1 MSIIQTPQ
9 YKPTDSKYCQLCN
22 EYFAD
27 YWEHINAKY
36 HKRMINSSKFNRDIL
51 ALCESFEKKDR
62 SKNAL
67 KTKKIEKKKMDPK
80 SNKQSDSKN
89 QDKEI
94 KQQM

>member
-27 YWEHINAKY
+27 YWEHINDKY

-51 ALCESFEKKDR
+51 ALCQSFET
-62 SKNAL
+62 KNITKYAG
-67 KTKKIEKKKMDPK
+67 KTKKIEKRKTDTK
-80 SNKQSDSKN
+80 SGKQDSKT
-89 QDKEI
+89 QHQHI
-94 KQQM
+94 K